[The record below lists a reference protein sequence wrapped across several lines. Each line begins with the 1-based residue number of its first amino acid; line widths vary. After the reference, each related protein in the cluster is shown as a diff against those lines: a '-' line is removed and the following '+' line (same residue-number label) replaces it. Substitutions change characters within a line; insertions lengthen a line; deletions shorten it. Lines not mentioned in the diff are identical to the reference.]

1 MKLNRQEVTP
11 KLIEIMN
18 NINCQPELY
27 VEENYD
33 FSLTGGV
40 LQWSEYDLIFL
51 VMELIEEFGITFDKT
66 DFENYRFNTIN
77 NVLDVICSKEIT

>member
-18 NINCQPELY
+18 NINCQPKLY

-51 VMELIEEFGITFDKT
+51 VMELIEEFGITFDKA

>member
-51 VMELIEEFGITFDKT
+51 VMELIEEFDITFDKA